1 LNLCFKAGCDTLVD
15 IADDISIKSV
25 PGLTSNASIHVTR
38 AEYDAACEQLRSVGV
53 PLKADREESWRAFV
67 SMRSQYD
74 IPLLALANL
83 VFAPKAPWSSDRKI
97 EPVKRKQKK

>member
-1 LNLCFKAGCDTLVD
+1 MNLCFKAGCDTLVD
-15 IADDISIKSV
+15 IADDIIKSV
-25 PGLTSNASIHVTR
+25 PGLTSNGSLHITR
-38 AEYDAACEQLRSVGV
+38 AEYDVACEQLRSVGV
-53 PLKADREESWRAFV
+53 PLKADREASWRAFV

-97 EPVKRKQKK
+97 EPVKRKQSR